1 MPFCSSADGWDTE
14 ICIFSHCLYIPI
26 TESVNEMSICVL
38 FIEFIITHKTGN
50 ASHEQPQNNL
60 HYMMTEHKIPA
71 NWLKFQ
77 TIW

>member
-1 MPFCSSADGWDTE
+1 MVGTQTSVSFN
-14 ICIFSHCLYIPI
+14 HCLYIPI

-38 FIEFIITHKTGN
+38 LIEFIITYERGN
-50 ASHEQPQNNL
+50 ASHEHPQNL

-77 TIW
+77 TIC